1 MKKDA
6 ISLPMNQCDQ
16 EHDLGILFTPDL
28 KFSPHVKLITRKD
41 NNVIGIIKR
50 TFSCLDRTM
59 FRTLYISLVR
69 PHLECASEI

>member
-16 EHDLGILFTPDL
+16 EYDLRILFTPDL
-28 KFSPHVKLITRKD
+28 KFSPHIKLITCKD

-69 PHLECASEI
+69 PHLECTSEI